1 MLGVGRPQ
9 VFLADRGGGPLLGEI
24 SDVYFLQWNRVRD
37 DISAARIDVRAPDK
51 RCCELLANARTVRHE
66 LVIFR
71 DGVRVW
77 EGPIIRINYAA
88 DRIELEARDPMW
100 YASRR
105 ALDVELDYTY
115 PNVGDALSA
124 CKIALERAF
133 GTPGNDKF
141 GMRVADFVQVVRSSD
156 DARTAKKIPAYSRT
170 CWEVVDEYATN
181 GGLDYTTV
189 GRRILL
195 WDVHTK
201 GWQIPDMNDGWFS
214 DSLQVVEYGS
224 EVATRTFRTTNNGK
238 VSSAVGP
245 ADMRGYYG
253 DIDKVDSDRDEGD
266 QDPSNEDLTAMTEIA
281 ERRLEDMYPAPVR
294 LLVPANTRLVPD
306 AMVGINDLIPGAYS
320 RVSALRTCRA
330 VTQWQ
335 RLDKVTVQYTGGV
348 ETVAIT
354 LETAPSRM
362 VEPR

>member
-1 MLGVGRPQ
+1 M
-9 VFLADRGGGPLLGEI
+9 
-24 SDVYFLQWNRVRD
+24 
-37 DISAARIDVRAPDK
+37 
-51 RCCELLANARTVRHE
+51 
-66 LVIFR
+66 
-71 DGVRVW
+71 
-77 EGPIIRINYAA
+77 
-88 DRIELEARDPMW
+88 
-100 YASRR
+100 
-105 ALDVELDYTY
+105 
-115 PNVGDALSA
+115 
-124 CKIALERAF
+124 
-133 GTPGNDKF
+133 
-141 GMRVADFVQVVRSSD
+141 
-156 DARTAKKIPAYSRT
+156 
-170 CWEVVDEYATN
+170 
-181 GGLDYTTV
+181 

-335 RLDKVTVQYTGGV
+335 RLDEVTVQYTGGV

>member
-66 LVIFR
+66 LVILR

-156 DARTAKKIPAYSRT
+156 DARTAKRSLRT
-170 CWEVVDEYATN
+170 
-181 GGLDYTTV
+181 
-189 GRRILL
+189 R
-195 WDVHTK
+195 
-201 GWQIPDMNDGWFS
+201 
-214 DSLQVVEYGS
+214 
-224 EVATRTFRTTNNGK
+224 
-238 VSSAVGP
+238 GP
-245 ADMRGYYG
+245 AGRWWT
-253 DIDKVDSDRDEGD
+253 STPR
-266 QDPSNEDLTAMTEIA
+266 TAGWTTRPWGVA
-281 ERRLEDMYPAPVR
+281 SCCGTCTRRAGRY
-294 LLVPANTRLVPD
+294 
-306 AMVGINDLIPGAYS
+306 
-320 RVSALRTCRA
+320 RT
-330 VTQWQ
+330 
-335 RLDKVTVQYTGGV
+335 
-348 ETVAIT
+348 
-354 LETAPSRM
+354 
-362 VEPR
+362 